1 MLRANA
7 EWGLLAGWPKR
18 RHLLLYFAATV
29 LVTAVTFFM
38 LVNSEPYEFAKSFVT
53 QDSRV
58 LQVTGAQTANRFS
71 PLKGFRY
78 TFGDRTGEANFTF
91 KATGDR
97 GSFDVRVV
105 LEKREGRW
113 AVISAQTVSG
123 KGAVSDVVSR
133 ARS

>member
-1 MLRANA
+1 MLV
-7 EWGLLAGWPKR
+7 GWPKR
-18 RHLLLYFAATV
+18 RNLLLYLAATV

-38 LVNSEPYEFAKSFVT
+38 LITSEPYEFAKSFVT

-78 TFGDRTGEANFTF
+78 VFGDRTGEANFTF
-91 KATGDR
+91 KVTGDL

-105 LEKREGRW
+105 LEKREGQW
-113 AVISAQTVSG
+113 AVIRAQTVSSN
-123 KGAVSDVVSR
+123 GAVSDLTS
-133 ARS
+133 ADRS